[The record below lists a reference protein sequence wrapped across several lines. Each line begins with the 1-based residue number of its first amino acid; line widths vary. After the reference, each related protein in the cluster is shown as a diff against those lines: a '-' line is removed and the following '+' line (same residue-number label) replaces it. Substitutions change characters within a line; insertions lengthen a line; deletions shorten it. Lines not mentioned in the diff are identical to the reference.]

1 MRDRLVVG
9 RGRLATTMRDV
20 LVDRSAGV
28 IVLSDD
34 PEYVETLRSR
44 SLTVREGDPTDPS
57 ALAALESVDSV
68 LAIDDDPS
76 YNAAVLSAA
85 DSAVPAAFT
94 LGYLGPGTDTGGAA
108 AVRSAADRVVDPESV
123 LSDAVVDRLGEGGAR
138 MHRLERVLSD
148 IDGPLAV
155 VTHDNP
161 DPDAIASAVALDR
174 LAETVGTDAET
185 CYFGS
190 ISHQENRA
198 MVNVLDLDLRNVD
211 AETDLDQFGGFA
223 LVDHSRPGVN
233 DQLPPDTPI
242 DIVIDH
248 HPPRGPV
255 NAEYVDLRSDF
266 GATSTLLVEYF
277 QQFDVAI
284 EPTVATALLFG
295 IRIDT
300 DNFSREVSA
309 ADFEAAST
317 LVSVADLDTLDRF
330 ETPSIDPETMETIA
344 TAITNRTMH
353 GPALITGVGYISN
366 RDALAQAADRLL
378 NLDGV
383 TTTLVHGIN
392 EQTVF
397 VSARAR
403 GADVDLGEA
412 LRDAFGQIGSAGGH
426 ADMAGAQLELG
437 MMGVNEDTESVPDVV
452 DDVLSDRFLEVLEAR
467 WNRQVPSDFFP
478 GPIEELTPT
487 DRS

>member
-1 MRDRLVVG
+1 
-9 RGRLATTMRDV
+9 
-20 LVDRSAGV
+20 
-28 IVLSDD
+28 
-34 PEYVETLRSR
+34 
-44 SLTVREGDPTDPS
+44 
-57 ALAALESVDSV
+57 
-68 LAIDDDPS
+68 
-76 YNAAVLSAA
+76 
-85 DSAVPAAFT
+85 
-94 LGYLGPGTDTGGAA
+94 
-108 AVRSAADRVVDPESV
+108 
-123 LSDAVVDRLGEGGAR
+123 
-138 MHRLERVLSD
+138 
-148 IDGPLAV
+148 
-155 VTHDNP
+155 
-161 DPDAIASAVALDR
+161 
-174 LAETVGTDAET
+174 
-185 CYFGS
+185 
-190 ISHQENRA
+190 
-198 MVNVLDLDLRNVD
+198 
-211 AETDLDQFGGFA
+211 
-223 LVDHSRPGVN
+223 
-233 DQLPPDTPI
+233 LPPDTPI

>member
-1 MRDRLVVG
+1 MIERLLLGSGSLVVPV
-9 RGRLATTMRDV
+9 AED
-20 LVDRSAGV
+20 AG
-28 IVLSDD
+28 
-34 PEYVETLRSR
+34 P
-44 SLTVREGDPTDPS
+44 LTVGTPDEQLVSTLVGTGVSAEHLDPTDEQ
-57 ALAALESVDSV
+57 ALASLDADIVLVVEDTAREALSTTR
-68 LAIDDDPS
+68 
-76 YNAAVLSAA
+76 AARSAFPEA
-85 DSAVPAAFT
+85 
-94 LGYLGPGTDTGGAA
+94 YLLVCPGERTAGDGLM
-108 AVRSAADRVVDPESV
+108 SAADRVLDPEQ
-123 LSDAVVDRLGEGGAR
+123 AVVSRFLDTAGEPGLWAVLRSIDR
-138 MHRLERVLSD
+138 
-148 IDGPLAV
+148 LAV

-161 DPDAIASAVALDR
+161 DPDAIASAVALGR

-198 MVNVLDLDLRNVD
+198 MVNVLDIDLRNVD

-255 NAEYVDLRSDF
+255 DAEYVDLRSDF

-295 IRIDT
+295 IRVDT

-330 ETPSIDPETMETIA
+330 ESPSVDPETMETIA
-344 TAITNRTMH
+344 TAITNRTTH

-378 NLDGV
+378 NLEGV
-383 TTTLVHGIN
+383 TTTLVHGIK

-452 DDVLSDRFLEVLEAR
+452 DDVLSDRFLDVLEAR

-487 DRS
+487 DRP